1 MTELFI
7 VAQLY
12 SKRLDERERIVR
24 ITEDALTSETVKD
37 SMSVT
42 LGYPVECLSH
52 WIIVRGPHKSTKAD
66 KNHITIRGYVCEDHA
81 ITAHLYLNDNGEFD
95 QHVAYP
101 DGKIINAKLARV
113 RSYLY

>member
-52 WIIVRGPHKSTKAD
+52 WIIV
-66 KNHITIRGYVCEDHA
+66 
-81 ITAHLYLNDNGEFD
+81 
-95 QHVAYP
+95 
-101 DGKIINAKLARV
+101 
-113 RSYLY
+113 